1 MMNSKHD
8 YDAPEMDVIR
18 IRIER
23 NILEVSGGSTGN
35 PIGDVPSSGDGGD
48 D

>member
-1 MMNSKHD
+1 MNSKHD
-8 YDAPEMDVIR
+8 YDAPKMDVIR

-23 NILEVSGGSTGN
+23 NILQGSGGSTEN
-35 PIGDVPSSGDGGD
+35 PIGDVPGSGDGGD

>member
-1 MMNSKHD
+1 MMNSKRD
-8 YDAPEMDVIR
+8 YDAPKMDVIR

-23 NILEVSGGSTGN
+23 NILQGSDGSTGN